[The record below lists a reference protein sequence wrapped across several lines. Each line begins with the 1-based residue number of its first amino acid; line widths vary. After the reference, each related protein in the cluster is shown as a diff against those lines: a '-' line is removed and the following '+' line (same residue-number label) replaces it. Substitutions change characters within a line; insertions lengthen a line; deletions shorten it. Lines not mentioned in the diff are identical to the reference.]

1 MVAVPSVSVL
11 EALQDDELAV
21 AIVAAG
27 LPEETTP
34 QELGFEDLMGLVVE
48 GIDAIGFKEVRS
60 RAMRSMLA
68 HLDNSLQRQAL
79 IDAVVRDVWGSLRA
93 RFAAGELVRK
103 LRTLAAEAAV
113 TPPAASSRKRHLW
126 AVAS

>member
-1 MVAVPSVSVL
+1 MIAVPSVSVL

-27 LPEETTP
+27 LPEEVTP

-60 RAMRSMLA
+60 RALRSMLA
-68 HLDNSLQRQAL
+68 HLDDSRVMV
-79 IDAVVRDVWGSLRA
+79 DAVVRSVWGSIGNRYVA
-93 RFAAGELVRK
+93 DELVRK
-103 LRTLAAEAAV
+103 LRTLAAEAAA
-113 TPPAASSRKRHLW
+113 TPPAASARKRHLW